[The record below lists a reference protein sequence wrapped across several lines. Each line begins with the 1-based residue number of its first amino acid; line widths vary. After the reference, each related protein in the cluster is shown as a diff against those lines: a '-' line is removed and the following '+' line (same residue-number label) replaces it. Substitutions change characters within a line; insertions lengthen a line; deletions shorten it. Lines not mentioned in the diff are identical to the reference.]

1 MDALTLAAFAGLFCT
16 LTAFVGYWAGVGRTE
31 RAWRDRETQLLDDLD
46 DLTVLLTEMAARP
59 THPAGRHLRLVEE
72 A

>member
-46 DLTVLLTEMAARP
+46 DTVVLLHAATNVRVM
-59 THPAGRHLRLVEE
+59 PARE

>member
-31 RAWRDRETQLLDDLD
+31 RAWRNREAELLDDLD
-46 DLTVLLTEMAARP
+46 DAVVLLHAATNVRVM
-59 THPAGRHLRLVEE
+59 PARE